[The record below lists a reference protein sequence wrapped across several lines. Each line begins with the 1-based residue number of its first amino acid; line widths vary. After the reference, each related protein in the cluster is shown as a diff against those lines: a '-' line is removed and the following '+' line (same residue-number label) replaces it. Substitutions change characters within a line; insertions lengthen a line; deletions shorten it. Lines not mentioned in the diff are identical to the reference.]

1 MSEDKEINQVYEDR
15 NVLAIAFVKSKTML
29 DPASGGWTP
38 APDSDSD
45 EWAIV
50 WFETVMGEVS
60 WHVPRDIAEKHLPRN
75 DDRDYDGYSRERK
88 NERVWELIDG
98 ELLHE

>member
-1 MSEDKEINQVYEDR
+1 MTEEKEIDQVYEDR
-15 NVLAIAFVKSKTML
+15 NALAVAFVKFKTMR
-29 DPASGGWTP
+29 DPVSGGWTP

-60 WHVPRDIAEKHLPRN
+60 WHVPRELAEKHLPRN
-75 DDRDYDGYSRERK
+75 DDRDYSGYSREEK
-88 NERVWELIDG
+88 NERIWELI
-98 ELLHE
+98 EEEW